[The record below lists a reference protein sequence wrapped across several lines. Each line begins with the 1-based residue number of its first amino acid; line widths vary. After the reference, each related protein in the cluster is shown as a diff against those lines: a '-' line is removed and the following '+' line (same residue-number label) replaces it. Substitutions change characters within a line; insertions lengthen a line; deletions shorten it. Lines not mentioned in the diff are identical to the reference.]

1 MITSEPTAKTNQKFT
16 SYDRSDKTGL
26 DYAVN
31 RIYSSEQGRF
41 TQPDPIGMASVD
53 LTDPQTLN
61 MYTYARNNPV
71 DFTDPSGTL
80 PNVVYFLDGIE
91 VPARMAL
98 RALASGSAE
107 LPRGYSGPLGYWV
120 DFDDWSKTDE
130 YGFPGTGTT
139 FVSNTLYIQGLL
151 DRTGPSSPVRNT
163 REGFGGYG
171 GYSGEDYNL
180 SNSVRESAGA
190 QPKPRGDW
198 RVRALV
204 RGGAPTAE
212 AARPTLNVIATVM
225 SFFTLPAT
233 AAGSGVRLSLG
244 SKGVIQ
250 LTRAR
255 FGHTFTR
262 HGEDATTFLIN
273 RAKGSG
279 MPQGQFLDNQKA
291 ARFILD
297 NLGKTTNGAVNIP
310 IPRGFPAR
318 LIMPDGT
325 FKAATH
331 IRLVPVG

>member
-1 MITSEPTAKTNQKFT
+1 M
-16 SYDRSDKTGL
+16 
-26 DYAVN
+26 N

-41 TQPDPIGMASVD
+41 IQPDPIGMASVD

-61 MYTYARNNPV
+61 LYTYARNNPIDLV
-71 DFTDPSGTL
+71 DPDGTH
-80 PNVVYFLDGIE
+80 PRYTKYYLDGIE

-163 REGFGGYG
+163 REGFGGG

-198 RVRALV
+198 RVKALV

-212 AARPTLNVIATVM
+212 AARPALNVIATVM
-225 SFFTLPAT
+225 SFFTSPFVS

-244 SKGVIQ
+244 ASKGVSVIGPRSTYREFAKKIGANFLDVTDEAWTMRKNVKFLQ
-250 LTRAR
+250 GVVKRGDDVVFAGKYDPLRLNPKSVLAQEIR
-255 FGHTFTR
+255 YLQRRGYSWNKDFTR
-262 HGEDATTFLIN
+262 LI
-273 RAKGSG
+273 K
-279 MPQGQFLDNQKA
+279 K
-291 ARFILD
+291 
-297 NLGKTTNGAVNIP
+297 
-310 IPRGFPAR
+310 
-318 LIMPDGT
+318 
-325 FKAATH
+325 
-331 IRLVPVG
+331 

>member
-1 MITSEPTAKTNQKFT
+1 
-16 SYDRSDKTGL
+16 
-26 DYAVN
+26 
-31 RIYSSEQGRF
+31 
-41 TQPDPIGMASVD
+41 
-53 LTDPQTLN
+53 

-107 LPRGYSGPLGYWV
+107 LPRGYSGPLGHWV

-139 FVSNTLYIQGLL
+139 FVSNTLHIQGLL

-163 REGFGGYG
+163 REGFGGG

-180 SNSVRESAGA
+180 SNSVRESTGA

-212 AARPTLNVIATVM
+212 AARPALNVIATVM
-225 SFFTLPAT
+225 SFFTLPVA
-233 AAGSGVRLSLG
+233 AAGSVAGSVVTKGASQGVAKVNSFGQRLFLSEKFGITSTKFGNSAAFAKGTMNQGGKLFKAGWSTGKNSAGQWGYKFRIGIG
-244 SKGVIQ
+244 SSPANPNI
-250 LTRAR
+250 AR
-255 FGHTFTR
+255 FHIYVPKSFVPNSFANPSIQVKR
-262 HGEDATTFLIN
+262 SLF
-273 RAKGSG
+273 K
-279 MPQGQFLDNQKA
+279 
-291 ARFILD
+291 
-297 NLGKTTNGAVNIP
+297 LGLKP
-310 IPRGFPAR
+310 
-318 LIMPDGT
+318 
-325 FKAATH
+325 
-331 IRLVPVG
+331 